1 MRQLRSFIAFVLFY
15 GFGCFTVAGQINP
28 DIIREFLRSSK
39 MNSYDLNSVTRVRQ
53 FYEARQFRPAW
64 VDNPAA
70 CTQLQLVVNV
80 SADYFL
86 NANDYQ
92 PQLMRSLRENA
103 WPINREDSLQTEVRL
118 TDAAIHLFSDIA
130 YGNAVPEISYNG
142 LAYDPNCH
150 NIPELLADAIDSG
163 TLASLPALVEPSS
176 IEYSAVKKMIRS
188 YQVMEQMPAFADV
201 LVTSSAVNT
210 GNSALIKRL
219 YQLSII
225 DSVPAQISV
234 TTLRNKIRDVQRLF
248 NLLEDGLLRTTVLQ
262 ELNVPL
268 RVRISEL
275 KITLNT
281 IRWLNCIKS
290 AGSVIVVNIPSASLL
305 VYENGHVILESKVI
319 VGKKTTRTP
328 TLTSKVTE
336 VVLYPYWMVPKSIA
350 TKELLPLIKKNP
362 GYLNLNN
369 MQVLD
374 ARGKVMNP
382 ADIDWNALSTNYF
395 PYVLRQSTGCDNS
408 LGLVKLNF
416 YNPYNVYLHDTPWKV
431 LFAANKRY
439 FSHGCMR
446 VEKAIELAHLLLEGN
461 TMAVDSL
468 EEKGCLINQS
478 PVAVPASLQMP
489 VFVLYNTA
497 WIDSSANVRF
507 DEDIYNRFQHL
518 RKKPGALTNVVQI
531 DDRSQRHL
539 KDGVS
544 NMQSISLQ
552 IQVLMP

>member
-1 MRQLRSFIAFVLFY
+1 
-15 GFGCFTVAGQINP
+15 
-28 DIIREFLRSSK
+28 
-39 MNSYDLNSVTRVRQ
+39 
-53 FYEARQFRPAW
+53 
-64 VDNPAA
+64 
-70 CTQLQLVVNV
+70 
-80 SADYFL
+80 
-86 NANDYQ
+86 
-92 PQLMRSLRENA
+92 
-103 WPINREDSLQTEVRL
+103 
-118 TDAAIHLFSDIA
+118 
-130 YGNAVPEISYNG
+130 
-142 LAYDPNCH
+142 
-150 NIPELLADAIDSG
+150 
-163 TLASLPALVEPSS
+163 
-176 IEYSAVKKMIRS
+176 EYSAVKKMIRS
-188 YQVMEQMPAFADV
+188 YQAMEQMPAFADV
-201 LVTSSAVNT
+201 VVTSSAVNT

-248 NLLEDGLLRTTVLQ
+248 NLVEDGLLRTAVLK

-305 VYENGHVILESKVI
+305 VYENGEVILESRVI

-497 WIDSSANVRF
+497 WIDSSANVSF

-518 RKKPGALTNVVQI
+518 RKKPGALTNVAQI
-531 DDRSQRHL
+531 DDRSH
-539 KDGVS
+539 
-544 NMQSISLQ
+544 
-552 IQVLMP
+552 